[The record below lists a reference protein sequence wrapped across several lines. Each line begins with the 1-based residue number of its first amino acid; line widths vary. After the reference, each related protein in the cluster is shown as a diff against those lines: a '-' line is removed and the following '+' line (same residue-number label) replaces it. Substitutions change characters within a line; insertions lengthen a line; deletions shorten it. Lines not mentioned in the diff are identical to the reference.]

1 MFKFFRRKSKNTALN
16 LDKMEAVDT
25 ELTNRQMLIE
35 NALEIRK
42 NQTKLLDNLDEV
54 TKNRLKNFAE
64 ERIFKIKRRN

>member
-1 MFKFFRRKSKNTALN
+1 MN